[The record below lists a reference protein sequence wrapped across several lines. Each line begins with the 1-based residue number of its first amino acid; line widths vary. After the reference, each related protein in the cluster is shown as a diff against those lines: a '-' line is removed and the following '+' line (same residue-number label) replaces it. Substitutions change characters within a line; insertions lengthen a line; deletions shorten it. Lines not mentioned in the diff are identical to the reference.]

1 MTKGARNTP
10 LTRQRKV
17 DMGMDATPKEVEV
30 EKTTTKLSEFIP
42 TAKQKDLID
51 KIDNNTIIFVDA
63 VAGTGKTSTVL
74 FKFCKEY
81 LVNRNMDIRIVRT
94 PVEIGLDKIGFLP
107 DNLDSKLAPHFA
119 STQKILEDFLGK
131 GKVKADLGKRIHF
144 MPVNYALGATY
155 DNCLILIDEVQQFSN
170 MMLKLML
177 ERIGKNTKVVVAG
190 STDQLLGSG
199 GNRNALNDAYH
210 RFFNEDGTSKYPNVA
225 RHSFGVDDCMRS
237 DIVKDVIRA
246 YGGN

>member
-1 MTKGARNTP
+1 MKGMNNTP
-10 LTRQRKV
+10 RTRKRKIES
-17 DMGMDATPKEVEV
+17 GLEPTPHEVEV
-30 EKTTTKLSEFIP
+30 EKTTSKLSEFIP
-42 TAKQKDLID
+42 TAKQKELID
-51 KIDNNTIIFVDA
+51 KIDNNTIIFLDS

-74 FKFCKEY
+74 YKFCKDY
-81 LVNRNMDIRIVRT
+81 LVNRNLDIRIVRT

-177 ERIGKNTKVVVAG
+177 ERIGKNTTVVVAG
-190 STDQLLGSG
+190 SSDQLLGSG
-199 GNRNALNDAYH
+199 GNRNALADAYH
-210 RFFNEDGTSKYPNVA
+210 RFFKEDGQPKYPNIA
-225 RHSFGVDDCMRS
+225 RHSFSVEDCMRS